1 MKNLKKS
8 HWILIIVSVLILLSC
23 IGITAYLLF
32 SNYQNIRL
40 FKQAQSNFQR
50 GDEESLTLAETQL
63 LQFVR
68 KDNDNEAAYIMLG
81 QIAEKRK
88 CYPEQVYYCYM
99 AHRLNPLS
107 SENKECYIRSLWF
120 ARYFDRLESF
130 LSLQSSLSDEENQ
143 ILYYSAGRNGNLNK
157 YKIQLQR
164 RDNNNAI
171 AELAFLMFKYD
182 HLSTEQKISAIDNIR
197 GNDWVKQEILAAKTE
212 LYLAIGDLDNAEKA
226 LKEAY
231 ELNTAAFAPALGRF
245 YANYRSLGQAL
256 TVYEKHLSVYHD
268 PVIALQLAEI
278 YCMLKR
284 PEEIS
289 KLRAQYQADAGNQAM
304 LLCYYFDAL
313 KAYANNDLSS
323 LKEFLTPLRK
333 NINTSLSRY
342 LFFCADV
349 QENNVSAILESYKSL
364 LSNHNYPGLQSHA
377 DEILSRYLK
386 SSLSIAAGK
395 EEQLLQLAV
404 LLYERKKEIFTAKF
418 ILLIQKKRNAINFT
432 HLKDAVKRFRQDQG
446 IVKIAIEYFLVHDLA
461 ECGRL
466 IAYYKQ
472 TFPKRSADMFR
483 YEIVLALRK
492 NDHDKA
498 SELFR
503 KDSTPVV
510 LSEYWNFAS
519 STMREKDLVFLSRYK
534 LYEPFCKALL
544 SMKKGDKVAACDLLE
559 QADAQNNLQLL
570 FFAAK
575 TLAENGRNDAA
586 LKKYALFP
594 ANSSYQLDV
603 LLNTSELLAEK
614 GNIERAVEVSGK
626 AYQLAPD
633 IPEAQLCYADKLF
646 RRGTL
651 TKIPDVI
658 KLKSNTPLRK
668 RMEPL
673 WVAGMRQRI
682 KESAPQNQRERT
694 RELCRQ
700 LLVVSPDDD
709 IALEYLKTLNRMSQ

>member
-8 HWILIIVSVLILLSC
+8 HWILIIVSVLILLGC
-23 IGITAYLLF
+23 IGITVYLLF

-50 GDEESLTLAETQL
+50 GDDDSLTLAESQL

-107 SENKECYIRSLWF
+107 SENKERYIKSLWF

-164 RDNNNAI
+164 RDNNAI
-171 AELAFLMFKYD
+171 AELALLMFKYD
-182 HLSTEQKISAIDNIR
+182 HLSTAQKVVALDKIKE
-197 GNDWVKQEILAAKTE
+197 NDWVKQEILAAKME
-212 LYLAIGDLDNAEKA
+212 LYLSTGDIDNAEKA

-245 YANYRSLGQAL
+245 YANYRSLGQSL
-256 TVYEKHLSVYHD
+256 TVYEKHLSIYHD

-284 PEEIS
+284 S
-289 KLRAQYQADAGNQAM
+289 DDLAKLRAQYQADAGNQAM

-323 LKEFLTPLRK
+323 LKEFLAPLRK
-333 NINTSLSRY
+333 NINTSLSRF

-349 QENNVSAILESYKSL
+349 QENNLSAILEGYKSL

-377 DEILSRYLK
+377 DEILSQYLR
-386 SSLSIAAGK
+386 SSLSFAAGK
-395 EEQLLQLAV
+395 EEQLQQLAV
-404 LLYERKKEIFTAKF
+404 LLYERKKEVFTAKF
-418 ILLIQKKRNAINFT
+418 ILLFQKKRNNINFT
-432 HLKDAVKRFRQDQG
+432 LLKDAVNRFKQDQG
-446 IVKIAIEYFLVHDLA
+446 IIKIAIEYFLVHDLA

-466 IAYYKQ
+466 IGYYKQ
-472 TFPKRSADMFR
+472 TFPKRSSDMLR

-492 NDHDKA
+492 KDYDKA

-503 KDSTPVV
+503 KDSSPVV
-510 LSEYWNFAS
+510 MAEYWNFAS
-519 STMREKDLVFLSRYK
+519 SMMREKDLVFLSRNK
-534 LYEPFCKALL
+534 MYEPFCKALL
-544 SMKKGDKVAACDLLE
+544 FMKKGNKVAACDLLE

-594 ANSSYQLDV
+594 EKSSYQLDV
-603 LLNTSELLAEK
+603 LLNTAELLAEK
-614 GNIERAVEVSGK
+614 GNIDRAVEVSGK

-633 IPEAQLCYADKLF
+633 FSEAQLCYADKLF
-646 RRGTL
+646 RRGNL
-651 TKIPDVI
+651 IKIPDVI

-668 RMEPL
+668 RMAQL

-682 KESAPQNQRERT
+682 KESDLQSQRERT

-700 LLVVSPDDD
+700 LLAVSPDDD
-709 IALEYLKTLNRMSQ
+709 IALEYLKTLNKMSQ